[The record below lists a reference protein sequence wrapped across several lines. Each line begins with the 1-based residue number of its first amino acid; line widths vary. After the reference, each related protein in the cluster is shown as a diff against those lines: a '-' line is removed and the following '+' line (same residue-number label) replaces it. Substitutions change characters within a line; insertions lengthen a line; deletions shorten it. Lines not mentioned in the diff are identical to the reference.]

1 MQIIS
6 QLYINNKIQGVPEKL
21 ISFSNK
27 KLLKF
32 IIVFTIIPI
41 ILLSIGVLGSRINMY
56 GETGILV
63 SHFQVKSEYDGID
76 LELNYLI
83 PPEQSEIGVIVAHGF
98 ASDRW
103 GVHNLALSVAK
114 LGAHV
119 VAMDYRGHGISGGIL
134 SYDLDIRKQQAADDM
149 LAAWKFLHE
158 HGCEN
163 IFIIGHSMGG
173 FCATRFSMTYPDL
186 INGSVVIGATM
197 PYIGEDLNETK
208 PKNTLFIMGNKEELF
223 TPAELLTTLET
234 TTGNTSAELG
244 VTYGSFQNYTAR
256 KAEIIGDEKNPI
268 THAAEQTHP
277 LIFEASVNW
286 INLICNELGIDTK
299 FDQNYSDSL
308 ITWMNR
314 IQIFNI
320 IIYIGIFSMIIP
332 ISLLFPYFFKLKKFP
347 PQKSIEQHH
356 ESIQKKLWVE
366 ILSFILFQTIFL
378 LLGIY
383 IINNIQISWISM
395 SSSSSFF
402 GALLFMGVT
411 TWILLL
417 ILKMMKRNGFLI
429 KEEFSSDPN
438 YHMLSWKNLFI
449 DILAG
454 LIISLIIPISFQLFF
469 YNIDIPNVLG
479 GFPSKLDILKDWFI
493 FSTIIGAMILP
504 GELILNK
511 VQKLVMITSE
521 KYHLIKYLFV
531 IVIGK
536 MGSILILYMVMNLM
550 GIRFLTML
558 FTIVFIIFV
567 YFGQIIGAVLYDL
580 NDSTIPTIF
589 FTSIFTAWI
598 IISLLPS
605 T

>member
-1 MQIIS
+1 LQIIS
-6 QLYINNKIQGVPEKL
+6 QLYINSKIQGVPEKL
-21 ISFSNK
+21 ISFSKK
-27 KLLKF
+27 KLLKL

-41 ILLSIGVLGSRINMY
+41 ILLSIGILGSRINMY
-56 GETGILV
+56 GETGISV

-83 PPEQSEIGVIVAHGF
+83 PPDQSKIGVIVAHGF

-114 LGAHV
+114 LGTHV
-119 VAMDYRGHGISGGIL
+119 VAMDYRGHGISGGVL
-134 SYDLDIRKQQAADDM
+134 SNDLDIRKQQAADDM
-149 LAAWKFLHE
+149 LTAWKFLHE
-158 HGCEN
+158 RGCEN

-197 PYIGEDLNETK
+197 PYIGEDLNETN

-223 TPAELLTTLET
+223 TPEELLSTLKT
-234 TTGNTSAELG
+234 TTGNESAEFG
-244 VTYGSFQNYTAR
+244 ITYGSFQNFTAR
-256 KAEIIGDEKNPI
+256 KAEIIGDEKNSI

-277 LIFEASVNW
+277 LIFEASVDW
-286 INLICNELGIDTK
+286 INSICNELGIDTK
-299 FDQNYSDSL
+299 YDQNYSGSL

-320 IIYIGIFSMIIP
+320 IIYIGIFFMIIP
-332 ISLLFPYFFKLKKFP
+332 ISLLFPFFFKLKKFP
-347 PQKSIEQHH
+347 PQKPGEQQING
-356 ESIQKKLWVE
+356 IQKKLWVE

-383 IINNIQISWISM
+383 IINNVQISWISM

-402 GALLFMGVT
+402 SALLFMGVS

-417 ILKMMKRNGFLI
+417 IFKMMKRNEFLFK
-429 KEEFSSDPN
+429 KESSSDSN
-438 YHMLSWKNLFI
+438 YRLFSWKNISI

-454 LIISLIIPISFQLFF
+454 LIISLIIPISFQIFF
-469 YNIDIPNVLG
+469 YNIEIPNVLG
-479 GFPSKLDILKDWFI
+479 GFPSKLDTLKNWFI
-493 FSTIIGAMILP
+493 FSVIIGSMIFP

-511 VQKLVMITSE
+511 VQKSVMIIAE
-521 KYHLIKYLFV
+521 KYHLLKILF
-531 IVIGK
+531 IIIIGK
-536 MGSILILYMVMNLM
+536 ILSILILYLVMNFM

-558 FTIVFIIFV
+558 FTIVFIIVV
-567 YFGQIIGAVLYDL
+567 YVGQIIGVVLYHL
-580 NDSTIPTIF
+580 NESPIPTIF
-589 FTSIFTAWI
+589 FTCIFTAWI

>member
-1 MQIIS
+1 
-6 QLYINNKIQGVPEKL
+6 
-21 ISFSNK
+21 
-27 KLLKF
+27 
-32 IIVFTIIPI
+32 
-41 ILLSIGVLGSRINMY
+41 MY

-83 PPEQSEIGVIVAHGF
+83 PPEQSEIGVIVAHGY

-119 VAMDYRGHGISGGIL
+119 AAMDYRGHGISGGVL
-134 SYDLDIRKQQAADDM
+134 SNDPDIRKQQAANDM
-149 LAAWKFLHE
+149 LTAWKFLHE
-158 HGCEN
+158 RGCEN
-163 IFIIGHSMGG
+163 IFIMGHSMGG

-197 PYIGEDLNETK
+197 PYIGDDLNETK

-223 TPAELLTTLET
+223 TPEELLSTLKI
-234 TTGNTSAELG
+234 TTGNTSAEFG
-244 VTYGSFQNYTAR
+244 VKYGSFQNYTAR
-256 KAEIIGDEKNPI
+256 KAEIIGDDKNPI

-277 LIFEASVNW
+277 LIFEASVDW
-286 INLICNELGIDTK
+286 IDLICNELGIDTNYE
-299 FDQNYSDSL
+299 QNYSESL
-308 ITWMNR
+308 INWMNR

-320 IIYIGIFSMIIP
+320 IIYIGIFFMIIP
-332 ISLLFPYFFKLKKFP
+332 ISLLFPLFFKLKKFP
-347 PQKSIEQHH
+347 PQKSIEQQPVK
-356 ESIQKKLWVE
+356 IQKKLWVE
-366 ILSFILFQTIFL
+366 ILSFTLFQTIFL
-378 LLGIY
+378 LSGIY
-383 IINNIQISWISM
+383 IVNNVQISWISM

-402 GALLFMGVT
+402 GALLFMGIT
-411 TWILLL
+411 TWILLFIFKL
-417 ILKMMKRNGFLI
+417 MKKNGFLF
-429 KEEFSSDPN
+429 KKEFSSDSN
-438 YHMLSWKNLFI
+438 YKLLSWKSFSI

-454 LIISLIIPISFQLFF
+454 LLISLIIPISFQIFF

-479 GFPSKLDILKDWFI
+479 GFPSKLDTLKNWLI
-493 FSTIIGAMILP
+493 FSVIIGAMILP

-511 VQKLVMITSE
+511 VQIYVMIISE
-521 KYHLIKYLFV
+521 KYHLIKYLF
-531 IVIGK
+531 IIIIGK
-536 MGSILILYMVMNLM
+536 ILSILLLYLVMNFM

-558 FTIVFIIFV
+558 FTIVFIIVV
-567 YFGQIIGAVLYDL
+567 YVGQIIGVVLYHL
-580 NDSTIPTIF
+580 NESPIPTIF

>member
-1 MQIIS
+1 M
-6 QLYINNKIQGVPEKL
+6 

-41 ILLSIGVLGSRINMY
+41 VLLTTGVLGSRIKMY
-56 GETGILV
+56 GETGISL
-63 SHFQVKSEYDGID
+63 SHHRIKSEYDGIE

-103 GVHNLALSVAK
+103 GVHNLALSIAK

-119 VAMDYRGHGISGGIL
+119 VAMDYRGHGISGGVL
-134 SYDLDIRKQQAADDM
+134 GDDLDIRKQQAADDM
-149 LAAWKFLHE
+149 LAGWKFLHE
-158 HGCEN
+158 RGCEN

-223 TPAELLTTLET
+223 TPEELLSTLKT
-234 TTGNTSAELG
+234 TTGNASAELG
-244 VTYGSFQNYTAR
+244 VKYGSFQNYTAR

-277 LIFEASVNW
+277 LIFKASVEW
-286 INLICNELGIDTK
+286 INLTCNELGIETK
-299 FDQNYSDSL
+299 YNQFDSDSL
-308 ITWMNR
+308 INWMNL
-314 IQIFNI
+314 IQIFNT
-320 IIYIGIFSMIIP
+320 IIYIGIFFMIIP
-332 ISLLFPYFFKLKKFP
+332 ISLLFPFFFKLKKFP
-347 PQKSIEQHH
+347 PQESIEQQFK
-356 ESIQKKLWVE
+356 SIQKKLWGE
-366 ILSFILFQTIFL
+366 ILTHILFQSIFL
-378 LLGIY
+378 LLGIF
-383 IINNIQISWISM
+383 IINNVQISWISM

-402 GALLFMGVT
+402 GAMLFMGVS
-411 TWILLL
+411 TWILFL
-417 ILKMMKRNGFLI
+417 IFKMLKRNGFLF
-429 KEEFSSDPN
+429 KNEYSTDSN
-438 YHMLSWKNLFI
+438 YKLLSWKNLSI

-454 LIISLIIPISFQLFF
+454 IFISLIIPISFQIFF
-469 YNIDIPNVLG
+469 YNIEIPNVLG
-479 GFPSKLDILKDWFI
+479 GFPSKLDTLKNWFI
-493 FSTIIGAMILP
+493 FSVFIGAMISP

-511 VQKLVMITSE
+511 FQNYVMIISE
-521 KYHLIKYLFV
+521 KYHLIKFLLI

-536 MGSILILYMVMNLM
+536 IMSVLILYLVMNIM
-550 GIRFLTML
+550 GIGFLTML
-558 FTIVFIIFV
+558 FTIVFIIVV
-567 YFGQIIGAVLYDL
+567 YVGQIIGVVLYHL
-580 NDSTIPTIF
+580 NESAIPTIF